1 MKLRP
6 IGCPKGQQTTV
17 NLRYIPVNLRYITTV
32 NLRYITTVNLRYITT
47 VNQRYITTF
56 NLHYITTVNLH
67 YVTTVNLHY
76 ITTVNLI
83 YITTQKGY
91 DLKSEFIPTTVLKS
105 SKQRKIYFEILLL

>member
-17 NLRYIPVNLRYITTV
+17 NLRYIPV